1 MLKDYL
7 KIVMEA
13 LNLNVPRRISLS
25 VGCLLILITKLIV
38 DLCQNKDF
46 FDIWTGLFF
55 VVLIFSSV
63 TSLAD
68 LYTEKKDK
76 EDKKQK
82 SKERFNTKKSFILD
96 LEGRQLSIVKSLYF
110 NEHHRGYLTDN
121 DTDVL
126 TLVAEEIIVQTSKYN
141 YFSSRDITGEVDNR
155 DVKHLYILTPPALE
169 IIKQHPQKFK

>member
-7 KIVMEA
+7 RIILEA
-13 LNLNVPRRISLS
+13 LNLNVPKRISLS
-25 VGCLLILITKLIV
+25 IGCLLILLTKLVV
-38 DLCQNKDF
+38 DRIQNKTF
-46 FDIWTGLFF
+46 FDVWTGLFF
-55 VVLIFSSV
+55 VTFVFALA

-68 LYTEKKDK
+68 LYTERRNERDK
-76 EDKKQK
+76 EQK
-82 SKERFNTKKSFILD
+82 SREKLKTRKTFILD
-96 LEGRQLSIVKSLYF
+96 LEGRQLNIVKSLYF

-141 YFSSRDITGEVDNR
+141 YFYSRDNTGEVDNR

-169 IIKQHPQKFK
+169 IIKQHSQKFE